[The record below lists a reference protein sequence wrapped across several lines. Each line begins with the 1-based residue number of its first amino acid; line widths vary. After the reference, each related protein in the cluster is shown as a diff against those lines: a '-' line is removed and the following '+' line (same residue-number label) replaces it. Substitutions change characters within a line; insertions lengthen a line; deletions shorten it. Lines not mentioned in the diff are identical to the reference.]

1 MTTLPPTTTVP
12 PPTTTEPPR
21 LEEAEAIIAEVED
34 EDLRDAIVEVV
45 AVEPED
51 IAAEDVAEMVALE
64 EFDELP
70 DEQLGQVAVALNDA
84 PEEAKE
90 IFEEAVADE
99 LFDGALDSY
108 VPVDSTI
115 DVEDRRTVIA
125 VTSAGAVLAVPRP
138 SPPPPSPTTAGPG
151 PSAPDGPRSRRSRR

>member
-1 MTTLPPTTTVP
+1 MS
-12 PPTTTEPPR
+12 
-21 LEEAEAIIAEVED
+21 
-34 EDLRDAIVEVV
+34 
-45 AVEPED
+45 VEPDE
-51 IAAEDVAEMVALE
+51 IEVADVEALVDLE
-64 EFDELP
+64 TFDDLP

-115 DVEDRRTVIA
+115 DVGDRRTVIA

-138 SPPPPSPTTAGPG
+138 SPPPSAPTAGPG
-151 PSAPDGPRSRRSRR
+151 PSAPDGPRSRRTRR